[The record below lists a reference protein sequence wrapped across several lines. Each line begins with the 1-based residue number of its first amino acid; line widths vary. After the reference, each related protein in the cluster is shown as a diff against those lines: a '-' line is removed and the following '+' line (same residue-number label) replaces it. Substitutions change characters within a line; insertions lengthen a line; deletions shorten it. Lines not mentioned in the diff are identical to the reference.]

1 MTAAAPPRRRAS
13 LTGGLNRD
21 FWLLWGGWTVSSAG
35 NGLTTTVLPL
45 LAADLTSDPRQL
57 SLVAF
62 AGRLP
67 WVLLALV
74 GGVFADRWNRRTTM
88 WAADALRFFLL
99 MFLAGL
105 VLGGRESILVLM
117 IVAFGI
123 TAVETVY
130 DSSRQSILPTL
141 VGRDTDTLQAANS
154 RLQTAKNTAQ
164 QFVGPAVGGALYSAG
179 RAMPTVLDA
188 LSFGISAVLTF
199 LIRGDRDPVTPKAAG
214 QKKSVWRETVEG
226 CRFLVRH
233 RVLRVYT
240 AVAGF
245 KNMGTA
251 AMLALLV
258 LYTREV
264 MHTGD
269 AQYGLLLSATAIGSI
284 VGGFFCRRLARVLG
298 PAVSSLGGSAIGGLG
313 FAILGFTH
321 HPAFVAAGLAITG
334 FTSTMW
340 NVSIVSLRQ
349 ALVPSRLTGR
359 VNGFNRLVTFGTMPI
374 GILLGGLIA
383 DRWGLVVLYLVG
395 GLSGAAV
402 ALAGL
407 LTLSNG
413 AIDDALRAVGPDSA
427 RTD

>member
-13 LTGGLNRD
+13 LTAGLNRD

-141 VGRDTDTLQAANS
+141 VGRDADTLQAANS

-179 RAMPTVLDA
+179 RAIPTVLDA

-214 QKKSVWRETVEG
+214 QKKSVWREIVEG
-226 CRFLVRH
+226 CRFLFRH

-240 AVAGF
+240 VVAGF

-284 VGGFFCRRLARVLG
+284 VGGFFCRRLARMLG
-298 PAVSSLGGSAIGGLG
+298 PAVSSLGASAIGGLG
-313 FAILGFTH
+313 FAILGITH
-321 HPAFVAAGLAITG
+321 HPAFVATGLAITG

-340 NVSIVSLRQ
+340 NVSIVSQRQ

-359 VNGFNRLVTFGTMPI
+359 VNGVNRLVTFGTMPI

-407 LTLSNG
+407 LALSNG
-413 AIDDALRAVGPDSA
+413 AIDDALRAVKPDSA